1 MGSSGSRYFRTKVRF
16 GEVCYGPAM
25 SVIRT
30 SWQAMAPRSRFLAL
44 AGLVVPVIVVVA
56 LVGVL
61 ALSAPPPAPPPLDA
75 GVVPTASPTF
85 PPLPPTPSPAA
96 SATLEPSDSPPP
108 AGVDPLLGSD
118 GRLTLLLMG
127 TDYRPAH
134 PGNRTDAMMV
144 VSIDP
149 TTGKS
154 AGFSVPRDVSDFP
167 LPKSGKYGPKVNGL
181 YQYLDGTMG
190 NGGKGMKQAFARA
203 FDIEIDHYVLIGF
216 TGVIK
221 LVRNV
226 GGVDVTLAEPYYDP
240 YYWVNNHHRGWG
252 LPAGKSHLSAE
263 DALIFARSRKGDSDF
278 QRAKR
283 QQQLVMAAVAKVRK
297 RGIDDLGKLLNI
309 AKETVRTDLPLTRA
323 ADLFALYSTVDLAKV
338 DRAVFGPKKFA
349 VRNGG
354 TDYKLVFDLCKQW
367 IAHHF
372 PPARPFGAWT
382 ASAPS
387 VPPSPSAP
395 PGD

>member
-1 MGSSGSRYFRTKVRF
+1 
-16 GEVCYGPAM
+16 M
-25 SVIRT
+25 SAIRT

-44 AGLVVPVIVVVA
+44 AGLIVPVILVTA
-56 LVGVL
+56 LVGGV
-61 ALSAPPPAPPPLDA
+61 ALSATPPPSPPPLDA

-85 PPLPPTPSPAA
+85 PPLPPTPSPAP
-96 SATLEPSDSPPP
+96 SATPEPSDSPPP

-118 GRLTLLLMG
+118 GRLTMLLMG

-149 TTGKS
+149 TTGVS
-154 AGFSVPRDVSDFP
+154 AGFSVPRDVADFP
-167 LPKSGKYGPKVNGL
+167 LPKSGTYGPKVNGL
-181 YQYLDGTMG
+181 YQHLDATMG

-203 FDIEIDHYVLIGF
+203 FGIEIDYYVLIGF

-240 YYWVNNHHRGWG
+240 YYWVNNRTRGWG
-252 LPAGKSHLSAE
+252 LPAGKSHLDAE

-309 AKETVRTDLPLTRA
+309 AKETVRTDLPLNRA
-323 ADLFALYSTVDLAKV
+323 ADLFALYSTIDLAKV
-338 DRAVFGPKKFA
+338 DRVVFGPKKFA

-354 TDYKLVFDLCKQW
+354 TDYKLVLDLCKKW
-367 IAHHF
+367 IAKHF
-372 PPARPFGAWT
+372 PSVRPFGSWT
-382 ASAPS
+382 ASPIA
-387 VPPSPSAP
+387 VPPSASP
-395 PGD
+395 PPAD

>member
-1 MGSSGSRYFRTKVRF
+1 
-16 GEVCYGPAM
+16 
-25 SVIRT
+25 
-30 SWQAMAPRSRFLAL
+30 
-44 AGLVVPVIVVVA
+44 
-56 LVGVL
+56 
-61 ALSAPPPAPPPLDA
+61 
-75 GVVPTASPTF
+75 
-85 PPLPPTPSPAA
+85 
-96 SATLEPSDSPPP
+96 
-108 AGVDPLLGSD
+108 
-118 GRLTLLLMG
+118 MG

-154 AGFSVPRDVSDFP
+154 AGFSVPRDISDFP

-181 YQYLDGTMG
+181 YQHLEAKMG
-190 NGGKGMKQAFARA
+190 DGGKGMKQAFARA

-252 LPAGKSHLSAE
+252 LPAGKSHLNAE

-283 QQQLVMAAVAKVRK
+283 QQQLVIAAVAKVRK

-309 AKETVRTDLPLTRA
+309 AKETVRTDLPLNRA
-323 ADLFALYSTVDLAKV
+323 ADLFALYSTVDLAKI
-338 DRAVFGPKKFA
+338 DRAVFGPKRFA

-354 TDYKLVFDLCKQW
+354 TDYKLVLDLCKKW
-367 IAHHF
+367 IGNHF
-372 PPARPFGAWT
+372 PPERPFGTWT
-382 ASAPS
+382 ASAPE
-387 VPPSPSAP
+387 VPSTSSAP
-395 PGD
+395 PAD